1 MRTWVMSRWRG
12 LAVMATAVLV
22 SGALVA
28 GGVLAQTP
36 PTAPPGRATVESTFI
51 GKLAARLGI
60 GQDQL
65 TAAMKDTSKE
75 MIDEAVQAGRIPQQA
90 ADRAKQRI
98 DQGGSVFPPGRGFG
112 RGPAGKAAPAG
123 KQGLALGHLGTGV
136 RELADW
142 LGMTPQ
148 ELATQLRSGQSLL
161 EVAASKNKS
170 RDQLV
175 TFLTDTVKKHLDQ
188 AVANRKLTQE
198 RADQML
204 QRFRDNVDKLIERKI
219 TPRARANGS
228 A

>member
-1 MRTWVMSRWRG
+1 MRTWITSRWRG

-22 SGALVA
+22 SGVLVA

-36 PTAPPGRATVESTFI
+36 PTAPPGRANLESTFI

-65 TAAMKDTSKE
+65 TAAMKETSKE
-75 MIDEAVQAGRIPQQA
+75 MIDEAVQAGRLPQPA

-112 RGPAGKAAPAG
+112 RGPAGKP
-123 KQGLALGHLGTGV
+123 GLALGHLGAGV

-148 ELATQLRSGQSLL
+148 ELTNQLRSGQSLL
-161 EVAASKNKS
+161 EVAQSKNKS

-188 AVANRKLTQE
+188 AVANRRLTQQ

-204 QRFRDNVDKLIERKI
+204 QRFRDNVDQLIERKI
-219 TPRARANGS
+219 TPRARANGN